1 MVTGTSRIT
10 VRSVGDI
17 GGALTG
23 KLVAR
28 RFGANGRGLGP
39 RLLRSKTGLAG
50 ELFQK
55 VVNYRG
61 RLAIVIRDPRAYGD
75 RFSELANEHRR
86 HALVRF
92 FDDRAQ
98 ALQWLEEASVA
109 RAHANMSDSP
119 GDASKRRAVP
129 AA

>member
-1 MVTGTSRIT
+1 MPRVT

-17 GGALTG
+17 AAALEG
-23 KLVAR
+23 SVSPEGLVLSEED
-28 RFGANGRGLGP
+28 LGP
-39 RLLRSKTGLAG
+39 DFYDLKTGLAG

-75 RFSELANEHRR
+75 RFGELAHEHRR
-86 HALVRF
+86 HARVRF

-98 ALQWLEEASVA
+98 ALQWLA
-109 RAHANMSDSP
+109 R
-119 GDASKRRAVP
+119 GERRDERAEHE
-129 AA
+129 

>member
-1 MVTGTSRIT
+1 MVTGTSRVT

-23 KLVAR
+23 SLSPEGLVLTEED
-28 RFGANGRGLGP
+28 LGP
-39 RLLRSKTGLAG
+39 DFYDLKTGLAG

-75 RFSELANEHRR
+75 RFSELAYEHRR

-98 ALQWLEEASVA
+98 ALQWLDRGE
-109 RAHANMSDSP
+109 
-119 GDASKRRAVP
+119 RRDERTEHE
-129 AA
+129 